1 MFPEETPNEIRIE
14 GITPIGIKPT
24 IDKYGNTIFEAPANP
39 ATMNPNSP
47 ATVAAPKLKL
57 VYKTLEL
64 TTVQGTAVGSLK
76 LDSKIKLITGIALS
90 TNKDELIG
98 NVRTQLSINGTE
110 VLPEDFEGSLL
121 ASSTLV
127 RPDERFLQLNYE
139 PGNGIINVR
148 AKDVSNPFTAQKLVF
163 TVKCLSE

>member
-1 MFPEETPNEIRIE
+1 MFPDQENENNEIE
-14 GITPIGIKPT
+14 GTMPT
-24 IDKYGNTIFEAPANP
+24 IDRYGNTIFP
-39 ATMNPNSP
+39 ATPPAPVNPTTP
-47 ATVAAPKLKL
+47 IVATPAPKLKL
-57 VYKTLEL
+57 VYKTLEIN
-64 TTVQGTAVGSLK
+64 TTQGTTSGTLK
-76 LDSKIKLITGIALS
+76 LDSKIKFITGIALS

-110 VLPEDFEGSLL
+110 VLPEDFESSLL

-139 PGNGIINVR
+139 SGNGIIKVV
-148 AKDVSNPFTAQKLVF
+148 AKDNSNPFTTQKLVF